1 MEISP
6 QTLSFME
13 GEKEVKRNTRTKA
26 TLESALTGALRAGD
40 NMSEQMVQLKNE
52 IRVLTQTIFRQR
64 STIRRAINL
73 IKCGRA
79 ELGVT
84 ILTSELD
91 RGDYK

>member
-1 MEISP
+1 MKTP
-6 QTLSFME
+6 
-13 GEKEVKRNTRTKA
+13 RTKA

-40 NMSEQMVQLKNE
+40 SLAEEMVRLRNE
-52 IRVLTQTIFRQR
+52 IRMITQTVFRQR
-64 STIRRAINL
+64 SAMRRAINL
-73 IKCGRA
+73 IKSGRA